1 MFDRYVDINTYQCRI
16 KALKQQLE
24 DLRSGNAMK
33 KLREEYERLLD
44 ERDKTIRALEMQLAQ
59 AYAQIVH
66 VRELWM
72 QVLDDVEKE
81 HQKQVDALMREI
93 KRLEQRVLDVERQ
106 GDEVKDKLCEKI
118 KEYYAVATE
127 LEEEKGKN
135 LKLTAQ
141 VNRDFMNSSTPSSQ
155 QGPARKK
162 IPNSREKTGRR
173 RGGQPGHKGHC
184 LKAQTPTKTYMLP
197 DPQEYVE
204 DPDYYDTGHTVKK
217 QKIILDV
224 NIKVIEY
231 EARIFRNRKTGSRV
245 HADFPEGYVNAVNY
259 DGSVKAF
266 AFLLTNE
273 CNVSVGRTCNFLSE
287 LSDGKINLSEAA
299 VNGFSEEFSS
309 KTEEEKKDILERL
322 MTSPVLN
329 ADFTNANV
337 NGETRQVLIIASP
350 DREAVMYCARQ
361 AKGHKGIQGTPLAGY
376 VGTVVHDHDH
386 TFYNY
391 GLRHQEC
398 MQHNCRYLIGSME
411 NEPER
416 EWNKKMHELI
426 REMLHYRNGLGESE
440 PLDAAKAAELETR
453 YDEILKGAE
462 KEYADEPPNAYYR
475 EGYNLYLRL
484 MEYKE
489 SELLFL
495 HDKSVPANNS
505 LAERLARVYKRKQRQ
520 ATVLRSDDSF
530 EYLCDSLGLIYTLR
544 HTAGNLYKQVSDIF
558 NRKRYRKKRR
568 KAQQESAGVTA

>member
-1 MFDRYVDINTYQCRI
+1 MFDKHLEINTYQCRI

-24 DLRSGNAMK
+24 ELRNGNAMK
-33 KLREEYERLLD
+33 KLREEYEKLLD
-44 ERDKTIRALEMQLAQ
+44 ERGNTIRALEAQLAQ
-59 AYAQIVH
+59 AHAQIIH
-66 VRELWM
+66 VREIWM
-72 QVLDDVEKE
+72 QVLDDLEKE
-81 HQKQVDALMREI
+81 HQKQVDAWMREV
-93 KRLEQRVLDVERQ
+93 KRLKQHVLDAERQ
-106 GDEVKDKLCEKI
+106 RDEAKDKLREKI

-135 LKLTAQ
+135 RKLTAQ

-162 IPNSREKTGRR
+162 IPNSREKTGRS
-173 RGGQPGHKGHC
+173 RGGQPGHKGHY
-184 LKAQTPTKTYMLP
+184 LKAQAPTETHMLP

-204 DPDYYDTGHTVKK
+204 NPDYYDTGHTVKK

-224 NIKVIEY
+224 NVKVIEC

-245 HADFPEGYVNAVNY
+245 HAAFPEGYVNAVNY
-259 DGSVKAF
+259 DGSVKTF

-273 CNVSVGRTCNFLSE
+273 CNVSVGRTCNFLWE
-287 LSDGKINLSEAA
+287 LSGGKINLSEAA
-299 VNGFSEEFSS
+299 VNGLSEEFSA
-309 KTEEEKKDILERL
+309 KTEEEKKESLERL

-329 ADFTNANV
+329 VDFTNANV

-350 DREAVMYCARQ
+350 DKDAVMYCARQ
-361 AKGHKGIQGTPLAGY
+361 SKGHKGIQGTPLAEY
-376 VGTVVHDHDH
+376 MGTIVHDHDH

-398 MQHNCRYLIGSME
+398 MQHNCRYLIGSVE

-416 EWNKKMHELI
+416 EWNKKMHELV
-426 REMLHYRNGLGESE
+426 REMLHYRNGLVEGEA
-440 PLDAAKAAELETR
+440 LDTTKVAELEAR

-462 KEYADEPPNAYYR
+462 KEYTDEPPNAYYR

-484 MEYKE
+484 VEYKD

-495 HDKSVPANNS
+495 HDKSVPTNNS
-505 LAERLARVYKRKQRQ
+505 LAERLARVYKRKQKQ

-544 HTAGNLYKQVSDIF
+544 HAGGNLYERVSDIF

-568 KAQQESAGVTA
+568 KSQQETVGETA